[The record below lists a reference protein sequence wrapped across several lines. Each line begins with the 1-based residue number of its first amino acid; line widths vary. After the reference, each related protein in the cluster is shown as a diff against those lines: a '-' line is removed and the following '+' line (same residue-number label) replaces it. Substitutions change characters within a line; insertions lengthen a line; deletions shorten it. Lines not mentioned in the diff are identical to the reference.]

1 MAGSENS
8 KEIIGDINRRKN
20 KMKRK
25 IIPGFM
31 NKEAS
36 ITYLQ
41 SDMDIWSGEDAY
53 EVRKKHSGLL
63 MFITTDKKEL
73 EEFFL
78 EYKEEKKC

>member
-1 MAGSENS
+1 M
-8 KEIIGDINRRKN
+8 R
-20 KMKRK
+20 RK

-31 NKEAS
+31 GRKAS
-36 ITYLQ
+36 MIYLK

-78 EYKEEKKC
+78 EYAENEED